1 VAALDALGDRLSV
14 LRKLV
19 ASGDRDGLRE
29 VLGEARNA
37 RLRIPTKPGA
47 SPRGLRELVV
57 HIADRPGSLAAVFR
71 ILGAS
76 GVNVEDLSID
86 HELQGGSGNLHVW
99 VAGRESLAIAVS
111 ALTSAGWTAHEAEGA
126 L

>member
-1 VAALDALGDRLSV
+1 
-14 LRKLV
+14 
-19 ASGDRDGLRE
+19 
-29 VLGEARNA
+29 
-37 RLRIPTKPGA
+37 
-47 SPRGLRELVV
+47 
-57 HIADRPGSLAAVFR
+57 AVFR

-99 VAGRESLAIAVS
+99 VAGPDALAVAMS
-111 ALTSAGWTAHEAEGA
+111 ALAGAGWTADEAEGT